1 MHTLKRIDSIVD
13 FFTSSVVADEA
24 VVTPERTVTDSACHT
39 KTWNHYTDP
48 TEQFFAGIWASS
60 VGAFKVSYTEEEL
73 CFLLEGRVRLTDGS
87 GTVREFG
94 PGSAFVIPAGF
105 EGVWETLEPVKKVYA
120 IWQLDGHGDIV
131 TNE

>member
-1 MHTLKRIDSIVD
+1 MHTLKRIDSVVD
-13 FFTSSVVADEA
+13 FSTHSVIAEETDVAPERMVTSS
-24 VVTPERTVTDSACHT
+24 PCHT

-73 CFLLEGRVRLTDGS
+73 CFLHEGRVRLTDGS
-87 GTVREFG
+87 GAAREFG

-105 EGVWETLEPVKKVYA
+105 EGVWETLEPVKKFYA
-120 IWQLDGHGDIV
+120 IWQPSGHGDNL
-131 TNE
+131 TPE